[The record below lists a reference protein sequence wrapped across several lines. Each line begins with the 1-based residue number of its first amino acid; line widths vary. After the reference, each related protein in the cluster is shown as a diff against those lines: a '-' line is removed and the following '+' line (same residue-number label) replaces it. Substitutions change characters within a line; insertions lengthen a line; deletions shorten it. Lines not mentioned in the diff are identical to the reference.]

1 MHTHECP
8 AIRGRRRRSPDGTT
22 SGLGAG
28 KPRLFALAIAEHE
41 LAFALLLLGLAFATI
56 LSFAALSFRATLVIL
71 AFLAFILSFATLVLL
86 AIALAFL
93 AFILSFAALVF
104 LAFAA
109 LVILAFALAA
119 AILSCIAATHMH
131 TPYMVH
137 MQNKLKILTCKLHK
151 FDYVFQCMHD
161 IDMEKLA
168 RVELADFD
176 DFGGVAPERPYHA
189 CMESYMDLHTH
200 IIKLWLYVPWHHS
213 IPLQHMYEQH
223 MYEQHISN
231 LGVVVLDLALGQLAL
246 CLHTQ

>member
-8 AIRGRRRRSPDGTT
+8 VCRGRRSRSRRSPDGATIWA
-22 SGLGAG
+22 GEARFFENELILG
-28 KPRLFALAIAEHE
+28 
-41 LAFALLLLGLAFATI
+41 LAFAILLLGLAFATI
-56 LSFAALSFRATLVIL
+56 LSFAALSFRATLVILAFLAFILSFATLVLL

-119 AILSCIAATHMH
+119 AILSCIAATHIH

-200 IIKLWLYVPWHHS
+200 IIKLWLYVP
-213 IPLQHMYEQH
+213 
-223 MYEQHISN
+223 
-231 LGVVVLDLALGQLAL
+231 
-246 CLHTQ
+246 